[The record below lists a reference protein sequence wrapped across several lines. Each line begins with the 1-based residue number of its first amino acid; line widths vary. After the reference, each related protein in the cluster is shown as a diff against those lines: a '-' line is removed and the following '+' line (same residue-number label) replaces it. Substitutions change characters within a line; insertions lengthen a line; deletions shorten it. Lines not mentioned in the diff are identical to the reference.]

1 MRVLFSSIRLTI
13 SPVFERN
20 LPEILVMDST
30 MTCSSLAD
38 MDKRTFRCHFPIFL
52 SAIAETLNIF
62 LRISYPPLKLLK
74 NSVTNAAIP
83 PTEITVESSPIFF
96 LRGLIS
102 NLSLSTKFYSS
113 PRRPIPIVF

>member
-38 MDKRTFRCHFPIFL
+38 MDKRT
-52 SAIAETLNIF
+52 
-62 LRISYPPLKLLK
+62 
-74 NSVTNAAIP
+74 
-83 PTEITVESSPIFF
+83 
-96 LRGLIS
+96 
-102 NLSLSTKFYSS
+102 
-113 PRRPIPIVF
+113 